1 MLRTA
6 LATLLL
12 ALASAAFGSSCPL
25 HMNAIDEALDDP
37 AVQARLSQEE
47 LQEVRELRQEGEA
60 LHQQGQHDE
69 SVEVLTRARE
79 ILGIT

>member
-1 MLRTA
+1 MIRTA

-12 ALASAAFGSSCPL
+12 ALSGAAFASSCPL
-25 HMNAIDEALDDP
+25 HMDAIDQALDDP
-37 AVQARLSQEE
+37 AVQARLSEEE
-47 LQEVRELRQEGEA
+47 LLQVRELRQEGEA

-79 ILGIT
+79 ILGIA